1 MHTFLHTDKNV
12 MGKYTPHMTVT
23 FKDLTEDN
31 FKRAWK
37 KYKHEKICFRF
48 QADKLT
54 LLKHNGENWVIKD
67 HFELTEKT

>member
-1 MHTFLHTDKNV
+1 